1 MIWITGDTHRDFSR
15 FDSFCRYNGTTKDDL
30 MIVLGD
36 AALNFS
42 GEKSDKVMKY
52 EVSRLPLTFLFIR
65 GNLEERA
72 ENIESYKKKKMAW
85 GGEVLVEDDFPSLL
99 FAIDGEIYD
108 IGGLDTIA
116 IGGAYSID
124 KETRILYEP
133 FWGKTWWEDEQLSAH
148 EKRRITKKLKE
159 RDWKIDC
166 VLSHTAPLKYEK
178 GELFL
183 DGVIQSEIDKSME
196 Q

>member
-1 MIWITGDTHRDFSR
+1 
-15 FDSFCRYNGTTKDDL
+15 

-85 GGEVLVEDDFPSLL
+85 G
-99 FAIDGEIYD
+99 
-108 IGGLDTIA
+108 
-116 IGGAYSID
+116 
-124 KETRILYEP
+124 
-133 FWGKTWWEDEQLSAH
+133 
-148 EKRRITKKLKE
+148 EK
-159 RDWKIDC
+159 
-166 VLSHTAPLKYEK
+166 
-178 GELFL
+178 F
-183 DGVIQSEIDKSME
+183 
-196 Q
+196 

>member
-1 MIWITGDTHRDFSR
+1 MYATYLRKTGKSIKTSLLINISTFNYKSVYHKKLFYYIIYLGAIMIWITGDTHRDFSR

-85 GGEVLVEDDFPSLL
+85 G
-99 FAIDGEIYD
+99 
-108 IGGLDTIA
+108 
-116 IGGAYSID
+116 
-124 KETRILYEP
+124 
-133 FWGKTWWEDEQLSAH
+133 
-148 EKRRITKKLKE
+148 EK
-159 RDWKIDC
+159 
-166 VLSHTAPLKYEK
+166 Y
-178 GELFL
+178 
-183 DGVIQSEIDKSME
+183 
-196 Q
+196 

>member
-1 MIWITGDTHRDFSR
+1 
-15 FDSFCRYNGTTKDDL
+15 

-85 GGEVLVEDDFPSLL
+85 G
-99 FAIDGEIYD
+99 
-108 IGGLDTIA
+108 
-116 IGGAYSID
+116 
-124 KETRILYEP
+124 
-133 FWGKTWWEDEQLSAH
+133 
-148 EKRRITKKLKE
+148 EK
-159 RDWKIDC
+159 
-166 VLSHTAPLKYEK
+166 Y
-178 GELFL
+178 
-183 DGVIQSEIDKSME
+183 
-196 Q
+196 

>member
-85 GGEVLVEDDFPSLL
+85 G
-99 FAIDGEIYD
+99 
-108 IGGLDTIA
+108 
-116 IGGAYSID
+116 D
-124 KETRILYEP
+124 KY
-133 FWGKTWWEDEQLSAH
+133 
-148 EKRRITKKLKE
+148 
-159 RDWKIDC
+159 
-166 VLSHTAPLKYEK
+166 
-178 GELFL
+178 
-183 DGVIQSEIDKSME
+183 
-196 Q
+196 

>member
-15 FDSFCRYNGTTKDDL
+15 FDSFCRYNGITKDDL

-85 GGEVLVEDDFPSLL
+85 G
-99 FAIDGEIYD
+99 
-108 IGGLDTIA
+108 
-116 IGGAYSID
+116 
-124 KETRILYEP
+124 
-133 FWGKTWWEDEQLSAH
+133 
-148 EKRRITKKLKE
+148 EK
-159 RDWKIDC
+159 
-166 VLSHTAPLKYEK
+166 Y
-178 GELFL
+178 
-183 DGVIQSEIDKSME
+183 
-196 Q
+196 

>member
-1 MIWITGDTHRDFSR
+1 
-15 FDSFCRYNGTTKDDL
+15 

-85 GGEVLVEDDFPSLL
+85 VE
-99 FAIDGEIYD
+99 
-108 IGGLDTIA
+108 
-116 IGGAYSID
+116 
-124 KETRILYEP
+124 
-133 FWGKTWWEDEQLSAH
+133 
-148 EKRRITKKLKE
+148 
-159 RDWKIDC
+159 
-166 VLSHTAPLKYEK
+166 KY
-178 GELFL
+178 
-183 DGVIQSEIDKSME
+183 
-196 Q
+196 

>member
-1 MIWITGDTHRDFSR
+1 
-15 FDSFCRYNGTTKDDL
+15 

-85 GGEVLVEDDFPSLL
+85 G
-99 FAIDGEIYD
+99 
-108 IGGLDTIA
+108 
-116 IGGAYSID
+116 
-124 KETRILYEP
+124 R
-133 FWGKTWWEDEQLSAH
+133 LS
-148 EKRRITKKLKE
+148 
-159 RDWKIDC
+159 
-166 VLSHTAPLKYEK
+166 
-178 GELFL
+178 
-183 DGVIQSEIDKSME
+183 
-196 Q
+196 

>member
-1 MIWITGDTHRDFSR
+1 
-15 FDSFCRYNGTTKDDL
+15 
-30 MIVLGD
+30 
-36 AALNFS
+36 
-42 GEKSDKVMKY
+42 
-52 EVSRLPLTFLFIR
+52 
-65 GNLEERA
+65 
-72 ENIESYKKKKMAW
+72 MAW
-85 GGEVLVEDDFPSLL
+85 GEILVEDDFPSLR

-108 IGGLDTIA
+108 IGGLETIA

-159 RDWKIDC
+159 RGWKIDC